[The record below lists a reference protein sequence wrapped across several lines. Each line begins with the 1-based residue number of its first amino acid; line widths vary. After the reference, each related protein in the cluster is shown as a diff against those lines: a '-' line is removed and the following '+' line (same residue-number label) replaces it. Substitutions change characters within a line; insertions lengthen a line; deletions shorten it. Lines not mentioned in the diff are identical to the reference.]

1 MSRLIPFAWLLF
13 IGISW
18 GITQPLIKIAVGGGY
33 QPFGLIFWQ
42 MLIGAIVLGVINI
55 ARRRP
60 LPMHSRVIFFY
71 IAFALMGTV
80 IPNGASYK
88 AYTVLPAGI
97 MSLLL
102 SLIPMMAFPIALI
115 LGLERFSLKRM
126 AGLSLGLLAVLLI
139 VGVPDALP
147 NSAML
152 AFIPLGLLASLMY
165 AFEGNFVARF
175 GTGGVG
181 PLQLLLGASIAGAII
196 TAPIAWG
203 MGQWINPIHV
213 WDIADLALIGSALI
227 HTVVYTLYV
236 MIVRTYGPVF
246 SVQVSYVVTAA
257 GLGWA
262 MLILG
267 ERYSGPIWLA
277 LGLMF
282 VGIYLVSPVLGG
294 KNDQNTRPK

>member
-1 MSRLIPFAWLLF
+1 MKKLIPFAMLIF
-13 IGISW
+13 IGVSW
-18 GITQPLIKIAVGGGY
+18 GLAVPLTKIAVSGGY

-42 MLIGAIVLGVINI
+42 MVIGAIVLGVIN
-55 ARRRP
+55 AVRRRP
-60 LPMHSRVIFFY
+60 LPMHGKVIFFY
-71 IAFALMGTV
+71 IAFALIGTV
-80 IPNGASYK
+80 IPNGASFK
-88 AYTVLPAGI
+88 AYAVLPAGV

-115 LGLERFSLKRM
+115 LGLDRFSVKRTV
-126 AGLSLGLLAVLLI
+126 GLLLGFMAILLI
-139 VGVPDALP
+139 VGMPDALP
-147 NSAML
+147 DAAML
-152 AFIPLGLLASLMY
+152 AYVPLGLLASLMY

-181 PLQLLLGASIAGAII
+181 PLQLLLGASIVGAMI
-196 TAPIAWG
+196 TAPISWF
-203 MGQWINPIHV
+203 MGQWINPIHI
-213 WDIADLALIGSALI
+213 WGMADLALIASALI

-236 MIVRTYGPVF
+236 TIVRTYGPVF

-277 LGLMF
+277 LGVMF
-282 VGIYLVSPVLGG
+282 VGIYLVSPDLSS
-294 KNDQNTRPK
+294 KNKLNVRTK